1 MQELTWMA
9 RNGELEDFWK
19 TVSKME
25 LGRTNI
31 GTKQNEDGFWEVGT
45 KTDNQDL
52 EIKKVLKNTLD
63 SI

>member
-45 KTDNQDL
+45 KTDN
-52 EIKKVLKNTLD
+52 
-63 SI
+63 